1 MEPLHFA
8 YYPQLYLHLP
18 LRKDIL
24 HKAVVYEGDMTRQGT
39 ASTKWR
45 DDVHG
50 SHHKHHQQKGTGMAR
65 AGDKQSPIRR
75 GGGVAFGPKP
85 RDFSSGLNRK
95 VYDLAFRTALSY
107 RYRRGQ
113 LFLVDKIQDLQSP
126 QNWFMR
132 KVFAEAGLKGS
143 MFITASKVGNE
154 ALFKELSGLREWGK
168 IRETIDVDVK
178 NLLEGRRIVIEK
190 DALDRI
196 FRDRHSDL
204 GTRLGMVSSELPP
217 ATVFE
222 NLTVL

>member
-1 MEPLHFA
+1 MEPLRFA
-8 YYPQLYLHLP
+8 YYPHSHLYLP

-50 SHHKHHQQKGTGMAR
+50 SHRKHHPQKGTGRAR
-65 AGDKQSPIRR
+65 AGDIQSPIRR

-107 RYRRGQ
+107 RYRKGQ
-113 LFLVDKIQDLQSP
+113 LFLVDKIQDLQSS
-126 QNWFMR
+126 QDWFMR

-143 MFITASKVGNE
+143 MFITTSKEGNKG
-154 ALFKELSGLREWGK
+154 LFKELSGLREWGK
-168 IRETIDVDVK
+168 IQETIDVDVK

-196 FRDRHSDL
+196 FRDRRSDL
-204 GTRLGMVSSELPP
+204 GGRLGMVSSELPP
-217 ATVFE
+217 VTAFE
-222 NLTVL
+222 TLALT